1 MIKLQSIQS
10 IQQLPIDE
18 ERKTALQPLIDYII
32 AQKGLHASIQL
43 HLFTHNSRR
52 SHLAQLWA
60 QVAAWHY
67 AIPTVSCY
75 SGGTEV
81 TAMHPNIKACL
92 ESDGFEIQGN
102 TDAENPHYLVYYSSD
117 SAPIPA
123 FSKLYDDKSN
133 PSSNFA
139 AILTCTQADQG
150 CPFIHG
156 ANQRILLPY
165 EDPKRAD
172 HQPDCAEVYLKP
184 AEGSLLKCF
193 TCFRSINY
201 LINYTYKTIQTNI
214 TSS

>member
-1 MIKLQSIQS
+1 MINLQSIQT

-32 AQKGLHASIQL
+32 AQKDLHASIQL
-43 HLFTHNSRR
+43 HFICTHNSRR

-67 AIPTVSCY
+67 AIPTVSCF

-102 TDAENPHYLVYYSSD
+102 ADAENPHYLVYYSSN

-150 CPFIHG
+150 CPFIPG
-156 ANQRILLPY
+156 ASQRILLPY

-172 HQPDCAEVYLKP
+172 HQPDCAEVYL
-184 AEGSLLKCF
+184 E
-193 TCFRSINY
+193 
-201 LINYTYKTIQTNI
+201 
-214 TSS
+214 TSRRIASEMFYVFSKA